1 METATEYRRLFDRL
15 TFTGLIILAALIF
28 SLVCWIIFY
37 SNHYQGL
44 VTVDAMDQAQV
55 ARHLYLGQ
63 GYTTG
68 FVKPISILTGGAVLN
83 GPDLYNSPIPIFLLS
98 RFFNIIG
105 LNDFAVLGNSVFWSF
120 IAGITLIIFTR
131 LLFHNLILALL
142 TFVAYML
149 SPAVLESTF
158 SGLPISFVAFL
169 LLILTFI
176 YYFRNRSSFLWTA
189 LLGIISGILF
199 LSEFDFLFFS
209 LLIGILTVYDSKGN
223 RSFHLLAF
231 VIPFFLVA
239 LPWLIRNSI
248 VAGDP
253 LASLRWY
260 DFKAYSLIFAGNQI
274 VRDFNPDLL
283 TTPFP
288 VLIYWNKFLM
298 FTRLMDKLWL
308 SLSHLILI
316 PFFLGGVL
324 IKYKDLRWGRVIKL
338 AVTLFFAQLIL
349 ISLGNGDFS
358 RILYFMPL
366 IIIGGSA
373 AFLQLLNNLG
383 LLAGPLVAATFRSPH
398 HGDLKV
404 ASTSTEPSSASMRS
418 APRPYPASATSSS
431 GSMRSALCASPP
443 YWLIISIFFILTIFP
458 GLISII
464 YGLPNQRYIA
474 TAFSGEEARLMREG
488 ETMGKVERIVKEHE
502 VVVSD
507 MPWAVAWYANRNA
520 IWIPWEIEQMKAIKQ
535 KVKDVRFLHLSPMI
549 FKYPD
554 TERVEPWQDIYKSG
568 MVPEWLKADRGILL
582 PGDHLIMGDIIFER
596 LDLE

>member
-1 METATEYRRLFDRL
+1 LEQATEYRRMFDRI
-15 TFTGLIILAALIF
+15 TFTGLIILAAIVF
-28 SLVCWIIFY
+28 SLIGWGIYY
-37 SNHYQGL
+37 SNYYSGL

-63 GYTTG
+63 GFTTG
-68 FVKPISILTGGAVLN
+68 FIKPISILTEGNVIN

-98 RFFNIIG
+98 RFFAIIG
-105 LNDFAVLGNSVFWSF
+105 LNDFAVLGNSVFWAF
-120 IAGITLIIFTR
+120 LTGIILIIFTR

-142 TFVAYML
+142 IFVAYML
-149 SPAVLESTF
+149 SPGVLESTF
-158 SGLPISFVAFL
+158 SGLPISFVAFV

-189 LLGIISGILF
+189 FLGIIVGILF
-199 LSEFDFLFFS
+199 LSEFDFFFLS
-209 LLIGILTVYDSKGN
+209 LLIGILTVYNSNGK

-231 VIPFFLVA
+231 AVPFLLVI
-239 LPWLIRNSI
+239 LPWMIRNSI

-260 DFKAYSLIFAGNQI
+260 DFKAYSLIFSGNQI
-274 VRDFNPDLL
+274 VRDFNPGLL
-283 TTPFP
+283 STPVP

-308 SLSHLILI
+308 SLSHSLLV
-316 PFFLGGVL
+316 PFFFGGVL
-324 IKYKDLRWGRVIKL
+324 IKYKDQRWGRVIKL
-338 AVTLFFAQLIL
+338 AASLFFCQLIL

-366 IIIGGSA
+366 IIIGGAA
-373 AFLQLLNNLG
+373 AFLQLINNLG
-383 LLAGPLVAATFRSPH
+383 LLVGPLVAATFRSPH

-404 ASTSTEPSSASMRS
+404 ASTSRESPSDSMPSALRANRP
-418 APRPYPASATSSS
+418 APDSSS
-431 GSMRSALCASPP
+431 LSSLRSALC
-443 YWLIISIFFILTIFP
+443 ISTFFLLTIFP

-464 YGLPNQRYIA
+464 YGLPSQRYIA
-474 TAFSGEEARLMREG
+474 AALSGEEARIIREG
-488 ETMGKVERIVKEHE
+488 ETMEKIERIVKEHE

-507 MPWAVAWYANRNA
+507 MPWAIAWYANRNA
-520 IWIPWEIEQMKAIKQ
+520 IWIPWKIEQMKAIKD
-535 KVKDVRFLHLSPMI
+535 KVKDVRFLHLSPLI

-554 TERVEPWQDIYKSG
+554 TENVGGWQEIYKSG
-568 MVPEWLKADRGILL
+568 MVPEWLNADRGILL

>member
-1 METATEYRRLFDRL
+1 
-15 TFTGLIILAALIF
+15 
-28 SLVCWIIFY
+28 
-37 SNHYQGL
+37 
-44 VTVDAMDQAQV
+44 
-55 ARHLYLGQ
+55 
-63 GYTTG
+63 
-68 FVKPISILTGGAVLN
+68 
-83 GPDLYNSPIPIFLLS
+83 
-98 RFFNIIG
+98 
-105 LNDFAVLGNSVFWSF
+105 
-120 IAGITLIIFTR
+120 
-131 LLFHNLILALL
+131 
-142 TFVAYML
+142 ML
-149 SPAVLESTF
+149 SPGVLESTF

-223 RSFHLLAF
+223 RSFHVLAF

-308 SLSHLILI
+308 SLSHSLLA
-316 PFFLGGVL
+316 PFFLGGIL
-324 IKYKDLRWGRVIKL
+324 IKYNDLRWGRVIKL
-338 AVTLFFAQLIL
+338 SVLLFFCQLIL

-366 IIIGGSA
+366 IIIGGAA

-383 LLAGPLVAATFRSPH
+383 LSASSETGPLVEATFRSP
-398 HGDLKV
+398 GRGSLK
-404 ASTSTEPSSASMRS
+404 AA
-418 APRPYPASATSSS
+418 ATNSRQSDSS
-431 GSMRSALCASPP
+431 GTFRIFSSP
-443 YWLIISIFFILTIFP
+443 YWIITTIFFILLIFP

-464 YGLPNQRYIA
+464 YGLPDQRYIA
-474 TAFSGEEARLMREG
+474 AAFSGEEAMLMREG

-502 VVVSD
+502 LVVSD

-520 IWIPWEIEQMKAIKQ
+520 IWIPWEVEQMKFIKE
-535 KVKDVRFLHLSPMI
+535 KVKDVRFLHLSPMV

-554 TERVEPWQDIYKSG
+554 TENVGGWQDIYKSG

>member
-1 METATEYRRLFDRL
+1 METATEYRQLFDRI

-28 SLVCWIIFY
+28 SLICWGIFY
-37 SNHYQGL
+37 SHHYPGL

-55 ARHLYLGQ
+55 ARHLYLGN
-63 GYTTG
+63 GFTTG
-68 FVKPISILTGGAVLN
+68 FIKPISILTEGSVIN

-98 RFFNIIG
+98 RSFNIIG
-105 LNDFAVLGNSVFWSF
+105 LNDFAVLGNSVFWAF
-120 IAGITLIIFTR
+120 LTGIILIIFTR

-142 TFVAYML
+142 IFVAYML
-149 SPAVLESTF
+149 SPGVLEMTF
-158 SGLPISFVAFL
+158 SGLPISFVACIL
-169 LLILTFI
+169 LLLTFI
-176 YYFRNRSSFLWTA
+176 YYFRNRSSFIWTA
-189 LLGIISGILF
+189 LLGIIAGTLF
-199 LSEFDFLFFS
+199 LSEFDFLFLS
-209 LLIGILTVYDSKGN
+209 IPIGILAVYDSKG
-223 RSFHLLAF
+223 RRFFHALAF
-231 VIPFFLVA
+231 AVPFILVI
-239 LPWLIRNSI
+239 LPWMIRNSI
-248 VAGDP
+248 VAGAP

-260 DFKAYSLIFAGNQI
+260 DFKSYSLIFSGNQI
-274 VRDFNPDLL
+274 VRDFNSGLL
-283 TTPFP
+283 TTPVP

-298 FTRLMDKLWL
+298 FGRLMYKLWL
-308 SLSHLILI
+308 SFSHSILI

-324 IKYKDLRWGRVIKL
+324 IKYKDQRWGRVINL
-338 AVTLFFAQLIL
+338 AVLLFFCQLIL

-366 IIIGGSA
+366 IIIGGIA

-383 LLAGPLVAATFRSPH
+383 LLAGSLVEATFRSPH

-418 APRPYPASATSSS
+418 APRPQPASATSSS
-431 GSMRSALCASPP
+431 GSMRSALCARPP
-443 YWLIISIFFILTIFP
+443 YWLIISIFFILTILP

-464 YGLPNQRYIA
+464 YGLPDQRYIA
-474 TAFSGEEARLMREG
+474 ISLSGAEAQLMREG
-488 ETMGKVERIVKEHE
+488 ETMEKVERIVKEHE

-520 IWIPWEIEQMKAIKQ
+520 IWIPWEVEQMKEIKGQ
-535 KVKDVRFLHLSPMI
+535 MKDVRFLHLSPMI

-554 TERVEPWQDIYKSG
+554 TENVGGWQDIYKSG
-568 MVPEWLKADRGILL
+568 MVPEWLNTDRGLLL

>member
-120 IAGITLIIFTR
+120 LTGITLIIFTR

-142 TFVAYML
+142 IFIVYML
-149 SPAVLESTF
+149 SPGILESTF
-158 SGLPISFVAFL
+158 SGLPISFVAVM

-176 YYFRNRSSFLWTA
+176 YYFRNRSSFLWTS
-189 LLGIISGILF
+189 LLGIIAGILF
-199 LSEFDFLFFS
+199 LSEFDFFFLS
-209 LLIGILTVYDSKGN
+209 LMVGILTVYDSNGK
-223 RSFHLLAF
+223 RYFHTLAF
-231 VIPFFLVA
+231 AVPFLLVI

-248 VAGDP
+248 VAVDP

-260 DFKAYSLIFAGNQI
+260 DFKSYSLIFSGNQI
-274 VRDFNPDLL
+274 VRDFNPGLL
-283 TTPFP
+283 TTPVP

-308 SLSHLILI
+308 SLSHSLLV

-324 IKYKDLRWGRVIKL
+324 IGYKDQRWQRVIKL
-338 AVTLFFAQLIL
+338 VVLLFFCQLIL

-366 IIIGGSA
+366 IIIGGA
-373 AFLQLLNNLG
+373 AGFLQLLNNLG
-383 LLAGPLVAATFRSPH
+383 FS
-398 HGDLKV
+398 LKSV
-404 ASTSTEPSSASMRS
+404 GE
-418 APRPYPASATSSS
+418 ATSYNVTGGGAFVDPVVDPAELTDRMTDNPDKIIKNS
-431 GSMRSALCASPP
+431 
-443 YWLIISIFFILTIFP
+443 YWRIITIFFIITIFP

-464 YGLPNQRYIA
+464 YGLPPQRYIA
-474 TAFSGEEARLMREG
+474 ATLSGEEARIIREG
-488 ETMGKVERIVKEHE
+488 ETMAKVERIVKEHE
-502 VVVSD
+502 VIVSD
-507 MPWAVAWYANRNA
+507 MPWAVAWYANRTA
-520 IWIPWEIEQMKAIKQ
+520 IWIPWEVEQMKEIKE
-535 KVKDVRFLHLSPMI
+535 KIKDVRFLHLSPMI

-554 TERVEPWQDIYKSG
+554 TERVEPWQDIYKTG
-568 MVPEWLKADRGILL
+568 MVPEWLNADRGILL

>member
-1 METATEYRRLFDRL
+1 MEQATEYRRLFDRI

-28 SLVCWIIFY
+28 SLICWGIFY
-37 SNHYQGL
+37 SHHYPGL

-63 GYTTG
+63 GFTTG
-68 FVKPISILTGGAVLN
+68 FIKPISILTEGTVIN

-105 LNDFAVLGNSVFWSF
+105 LNDFAVLGNSVFWAF
-120 IAGITLIIFTR
+120 LTGIILIIFTR

-142 TFVAYML
+142 IFVAYML
-149 SPAVLESTF
+149 SPGVLESTF
-158 SGLPISFVAFL
+158 SGLPISFVAFM
-169 LLILTFI
+169 LLILTSI

-189 LLGIISGILF
+189 LLGIIAGILF
-199 LSEFDFLFFS
+199 LSEFDFFFLS
-209 LLIGILTVYDSKGN
+209 LLIGILTVYDSNGK
-223 RSFHLLAF
+223 RSFHILAF
-231 VIPFFLVA
+231 VIPFLLVI

-248 VAGDP
+248 VAGGP

-260 DFKAYSLIFAGNQI
+260 DFKSYSLIFSGNQM
-274 VRDFNPDLL
+274 VRDFNPGLL
-283 TTPFP
+283 TTPVP
-288 VLIYWNKFLM
+288 VLLYWNKFLM

-308 SLSHLILI
+308 SLSHSLLV

-324 IKYKDLRWGRVIKL
+324 IKYKDQRWGRVIKMVVL
-338 AVTLFFAQLIL
+338 LFFCQLIL

-366 IIIGGSA
+366 IIIGGIA

-383 LLAGPLVAATFRSPH
+383 FSLKIVGGASSPDSPGFNVTVGEASRRSGRMTDSP
-398 HGDLKV
+398 DSL
-404 ASTSTEPSSASMRS
+404 P
-418 APRPYPASATSSS
+418 
-431 GSMRSALCASPP
+431 GSMRSVLRAP
-443 YWLIISIFFILTIFP
+443 WLIISIFFILTIFP

-464 YGLPNQRYIA
+464 YGLPTQRYIA
-474 TAFSGEEARLMREG
+474 AAFSGEEATLMRDG
-488 ETMGKVERIVKEHE
+488 ETMEKVEKIVKEHE

-507 MPWAVAWYANRNA
+507 MPWAIAWYANRNA
-520 IWIPWEIEQMKAIKQ
+520 IWIPWEIEQMKAIKD
-535 KVKDVRFLHLSPMI
+535 KVKDVRFLHLSPMV

-554 TERVEPWQDIYKSG
+554 TERVEPWQDIYKTG
-568 MVPEWLKADRGILL
+568 MVPEWLNADRGILL